1 MKDKKTKYIVFVG
14 VIILFF
20 FSYYDFNISLLL
32 FFICFQVLSFLGIV
46 SNLKTY
52 LKTRNGIYVK
62 GVIKEVR
69 RIKGE
74 ENSSDSY
81 EYLLEYSYP
90 TKENKFFLLHRDS
103 SIKPATKDYNIWIN
117 ESKVE
122 DSVVVDAF
130 NPYWVYMLLLY
141 SAIIIGLFI
150 ADIFLV
156 KAIKNHFSN

>member
-1 MKDKKTKYIVFVG
+1 M
-14 VIILFF
+14 
-20 FSYYDFNISLLL
+20 
-32 FFICFQVLSFLGIV
+32 
-46 SNLKTY
+46 KTY

-90 TKENKFFLLHRDS
+90 TKENKFFLSHRDT
-103 SIKPATKDYNIWIN
+103 SIKPATKDYSIWIN

-130 NPYWVYMLLLY
+130 NPYWVYTLLLY

-150 ADIFLV
+150 AEIHLV
-156 KAIKNHFSN
+156 KAIKNHFYN